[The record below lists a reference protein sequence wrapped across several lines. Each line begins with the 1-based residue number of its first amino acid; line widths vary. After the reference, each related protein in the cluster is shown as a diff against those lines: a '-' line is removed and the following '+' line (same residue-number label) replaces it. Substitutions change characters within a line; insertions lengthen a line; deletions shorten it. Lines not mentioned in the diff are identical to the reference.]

1 MSTLNAALTYKLQKM
16 EKTLSSLMEEN
27 AKLKSIIN
35 EANYAGMSPT
45 QAFQAGGGAALGAQ
59 LAAQPQLGVGGMGKV
74 AGGMSP
80 TSTTTGGG
88 LMSGGVGSFGGNVPA
103 AARTLT
109 AQPAPVPGSGGQGL
123 GAFLAAYG
131 INVNDPNAQVPVSV
145 LNTLFN
151 SPSLTAGGMQ
161 TAQGSSTQTTQRR
174 R

>member
-59 LAAQPQLGVGGMGKV
+59 LAAQPQLGVGGMGKF

-80 TSTTTGGG
+80 TSTSTGGG

-109 AQPAPVPGSGGQGL
+109 AQPTQAAQGGFD
-123 GAFLAAYG
+123 GAAFGQFLAG
-131 INVNDPNAQVPVSV
+131 LQGNPNAAQMVAQYLGLP
-145 LNTLFN
+145 F
-151 SPSLTAGGMQ
+151 AGGMQ
-161 TAQGSSTQTTQRR
+161 SAQGSATQTTQRKK
-174 R
+174 